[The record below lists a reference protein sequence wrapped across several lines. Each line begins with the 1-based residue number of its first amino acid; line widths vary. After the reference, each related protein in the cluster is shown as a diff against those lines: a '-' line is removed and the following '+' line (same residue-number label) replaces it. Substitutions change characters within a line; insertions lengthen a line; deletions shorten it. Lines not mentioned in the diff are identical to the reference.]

1 MMKNLSTLALPSKP
15 PRQLTMALDS
25 VSVRGMS
32 PSEHRTAL
40 AQLAAL
46 LMEAAGIAAGEHGND
61 ER

>member
-1 MMKNLSTLALPSKP
+1 MKNPPTPALPFKP
-15 PRQLTMALDS
+15 PRQLTMTLDF

-46 LMEAAGIAAGEHGND
+46 LMEAAGIAAGEHGDD